1 MASGAIPRAAIP
13 RLSRRPP
20 PPPRRR
26 APSPPRR
33 LRAPGEKTL
42 LDVAAAAPGAFALIP
57 RALGLHYG
65 RPLRATCTALR
76 AAVDGKAEGVHLTF
90 AASMRGAARRCT
102 GARRLGLFARVCFL
116 LDVAAA
122 AGLFSLG
129 APRVPH
135 LDQRG
140 RGPPPRR
147 RGARGGRAA
156 RGASRASARCA
167 WATAR

>member
-1 MASGAIPRAAIP
+1 VASGAIPRAAIP

-90 AASMRGAARRCT
+90 ADEGAARM
-102 GARRLGLFARVCFL
+102 
-116 LDVAAA
+116 
-122 AGLFSLG
+122 
-129 APRVPH
+129 PRS
-135 LDQRG
+135 G
-140 RGPPPRR
+140 
-147 RGARGGRAA
+147 
-156 RGASRASARCA
+156 GASGLARP
-167 WATAR
+167 AR